1 MTKIKICGLSRDVD
15 IAYVNEVKPDY
26 IGFVFAES
34 KRQVTKEQAGRLK
47 RMLDTEIMA
56 VGVFVNDTVERMVGL
71 VDKGIIDVIQ
81 LHGQEDE
88 CIIAKIKEFVS
99 VPVIQA
105 FGIQDAK
112 DIRKAGRSKADMV
125 LLDYKMAGSG
135 ETFDWELL
143 RQAGLETISLEGD
156 TSLSGGKPLLK
167 EQSLQRVK
175 PSAKEQSLPWE
186 KPVFLAGGMHSRN
199 VQEAVRKFHPYAI
212 DVSSGVEVN
221 GFKDKEKIKDLARRI
236 RNV

>member
-1 MTKIKICGLSRDVD
+1 MTRIKICGLLRDAD

-56 VGVFVNDTVERMVGL
+56 VGVFVNDTVERMVEL
-71 VDKGIIDVIQ
+71 VNKGIIDVIQ

-88 CIIAKIKEFVS
+88 RIITKIKEFVS
-99 VPVIQA
+99 VPVIRA

-112 DIRKAGRSKADMV
+112 DIRKAERSKADMV

-135 ETFDWELL
+135 EAFDWELL
-143 RQAGLETISLEGD
+143 KERSL
-156 TSLSGGKPLLK
+156 L
-167 EQSLQRVK
+167 
-175 PSAKEQSLPWE
+175 WE
-186 KPVFLAGGMHSRN
+186 KPVFLAGGMHSGN

-221 GFKDKEKIKDLARRI
+221 GYKDKEKIKELVRRI